1 MRIAIVAES
10 FLPLMN
16 GVTHSILR
24 VLEHLE
30 DRGDDVLVIAPS
42 TLDGEAADR
51 VRGAEIHRLPAVP
64 LAGYAN
70 VRVAMGGVYRVKRIL
85 AEYAPDVVHLAS
97 PFVLGWR
104 AAQAA
109 HQLGIPTVAIY
120 QTEVPGYAARYGVP
134 FLENWAWNRVENI
147 HLLATRT
154 LVPSTFA
161 LNQLRGRGIPRVE
174 MWRRGVDT
182 ARFSP
187 EKRDDGWRASVA
199 PGGER
204 IIGYV
209 GRLAVEKQVED
220 LAALAGISNSR
231 LVVVGDGPQRA
242 ALEEALPD
250 ALFTGFLGGEELA
263 RAVAS
268 FDLFVHPGELETFCQ
283 TIQEAMASGVPVVA
297 TGRGGPLD
305 LVENSR
311 TGWLYEPGDL
321 SGMRAH
327 VVDLVGD
334 DAKRRAFAATAHA
347 SVQDKTWPV
356 LCGQLVR
363 HYEQAMALGP
373 RPPGSLAVKPPRR
386 GPQPELARAGS
397 RGGPARLGRGWGS

>member
-1 MRIAIVAES
+1 
-10 FLPLMN
+10 MN

-24 VLEHLE
+24 VLEHLQE
-30 DRGDDVLVIAPS
+30 RGDEVLVIAPS
-42 TLDGEAADR
+42 TQDTDVPDE
-51 VRGAEIHRLPAVP
+51 VYGAHVHRLPSVP

-85 AEYAPDVVHLAS
+85 ADYAPDVVHLAS

-120 QTEVPGYAARYGVP
+120 QTEVPSYAGRYGVP
-134 FLENWAWNRVENI
+134 FLENWAWNRVDQI
-147 HLLATRT
+147 HMLASRT

-161 LNQLRGRGIPRVE
+161 LNQLRGRGIPRVD

-182 ARFSP
+182 QRFNP
-187 EKRDDGWRASVA
+187 AKRDAGWRASVA

-204 IIGYV
+204 LIGYV
-209 GRLAVEKQVED
+209 GRLAAEKQVED
-220 LAALAGISNSR
+220 LAVLADVPGTR
-231 LVVVGDGPQRA
+231 LVIVGDGPQRPALEA
-242 ALEEALPD
+242 ALPQAI
-250 ALFTGFLGGEELA
+250 FTGFLGGDDLA

-268 FDLFVHPGELETFCQ
+268 FDLFVHPGEFETFCQ

-321 SGMRAH
+321 AALRAR
-327 VVDLVGD
+327 VMDLMGD
-334 DAKRRAFAATAHA
+334 DAKRRAFATAAHT
-347 SVQDKTWPV
+347 SVQGRTWSV
-356 LCGQLVR
+356 LGAELVG
-363 HYEQAMALGP
+363 HYKAVIREPATGRSPLVALSRMAAKPGP
-373 RPPGSLAVKPPRR
+373 
-386 GPQPELARAGS
+386 
-397 RGGPARLGRGWGS
+397 

>member
-24 VLEHLE
+24 VLEHLQE
-30 DRGDDVLVIAPS
+30 RGDEVLVIAPS
-42 TLDGEAADR
+42 TQDAVPDQ
-51 VRGAEIHRLPAVP
+51 VYGAYVHRLPSVP

-85 AEYAPDVVHLAS
+85 ADYAPDVVHLAS

-120 QTEVPGYAARYGVP
+120 QTEVPGYAGRYGVP
-134 FLENWAWNRVENI
+134 FLENWAWTRVDQI
-147 HLLATRT
+147 HLLASRT
-154 LVPSTFA
+154 LAPSTFA
-161 LNQLRGRGIPRVE
+161 FNQLRGRGIPRVD

-182 ARFSP
+182 QRFNPS
-187 EKRDDGWRASVA
+187 KRDAGWRASVA

-204 IIGYV
+204 LIGYV
-209 GRLAVEKQVED
+209 GRLAAEKQVED
-220 LAALAGISNSR
+220 LAVLADVPGTR
-231 LVVVGDGPQRA
+231 LVIVGDGPQRA
-242 ALEEALPD
+242 ALEAALPR
-250 ALFTGFLGGEELA
+250 AVFAGFLGGDDLA

-268 FDLFVHPGELETFCQ
+268 FDLFVHPGEFETFCQ

-321 SGMRAH
+321 AALRAR
-327 VVDLVGD
+327 VMDLMGD
-334 DAKRRAFAATAHA
+334 DAKRRAFAAAAHA
-347 SVQDKTWPV
+347 SVQKRTWS
-356 LCGQLVR
+356 
-363 HYEQAMALGP
+363 ALGAELVGHYKAVISEP
-373 RPPGSLAVKPPRR
+373 SVGRSPLVAPPQAFSKAV
-386 GPQPELARAGS
+386 
-397 RGGPARLGRGWGS
+397 

>member
-24 VLEHLE
+24 VLDHLQ
-30 DRGDDVLVIAPS
+30 DRGDDVLVIAAS
-42 TLDGEAADR
+42 ALDGEAPDQ
-51 VRGAEIHRLPAVP
+51 VKGAEIHRLPAVP

-85 AEYAPDVVHLAS
+85 ADYAPDVVHLAS

-134 FLENWAWNRVENI
+134 FLENWAWNRVDNI

-161 LNQLRGRGIPRVE
+161 LNQLRGRGIPRVR

-187 EKRDDGWRASVA
+187 GKRDDGWRASVA
-199 PGGER
+199 PGER

-220 LAALAGISNSR
+220 LAALAGIPGTR
-231 LVVVGDGPQRA
+231 LVIVGDGPQRA

-250 ALFTGFLGGEELA
+250 AVFAGFLGGEDLA

-268 FDLFVHPGELETFCQ
+268 FDLFVHPGEFETFCQ

-321 SGMRAH
+321 SAMRAR
-327 VVDLVGD
+327 VLDLMGD
-334 DAKRRAFAATAHA
+334 DAKRRAFAAAAHA
-347 SVQDKTWPV
+347 SVQHRTWRA
-356 LCGQLVR
+356 LCQELVR
-363 HYEQAMALGP
+363 HYEE
-373 RPPGSLAVKPPRR
+373 VI
-386 GPQPELARAGS
+386 AGAPVPT
-397 RGGPARLGRGWGS
+397 GTTTAKGAA

>member
-1 MRIAIVAES
+1 
-10 FLPLMN
+10 MN

-24 VLEHLE
+24 VLDHLQE
-30 DRGDDVLVIAPS
+30 RGDEVLVIAPS
-42 TLDGEAADR
+42 THDGAAGDR
-51 VRGAEIHRLPAVP
+51 VKGAEIHRLPAVP
-64 LAGYAN
+64 LAGYTN

-85 AEYAPDVVHLAS
+85 ADYAPDVVHLAS

-109 HQLGIPTVAIY
+109 AQLGIPTVAVY

-161 LNQLRGRGIPRVE
+161 LNQLRGRGIPRVR

-187 EKRDDGWRASVA
+187 DRRDDGWRASVA
-199 PGGER
+199 PAGHR

-220 LAALAGISNSR
+220 LAALTGIPDTT

-242 ALEEALPD
+242 ALEQALPG
-250 ALFTGFLGGEELA
+250 AVFTGFLGGGDLA

-268 FDLFVHPGELETFCQ
+268 FDLFVHPGEFETFCQ

-321 SGMRAH
+321 SALRGH
-327 VVDLVGD
+327 VLDLVGD
-334 DAKRRAFAATAHA
+334 DAKRRAFGTAAHA
-347 SVQDKTWPV
+347 SVQDRTWPA
-356 LCGQLVR
+356 LCGELVN
-363 HYEQAMALGP
+363 HYVDVIAEQPALSG
-373 RPPGSLAVKPPRR
+373 
-386 GPQPELARAGS
+386 AGK
-397 RGGPARLGRGWGS
+397 GAWA

>member
-1 MRIAIVAES
+1 
-10 FLPLMN
+10 MN

-24 VLEHLE
+24 VLDHLQ
-30 DRGDDVLVIAPS
+30 DRGDDVRVIAPS
-42 TLDGEAADR
+42 SHDGQAPGQ
-51 VRGAEIHRLPAVP
+51 VKGAEVQRLPAVP
-64 LAGYAN
+64 LAGYTN
-70 VRVAMGGVYRVKRIL
+70 VRVALGGVYRVKRIL

-120 QTEVPGYAARYGVP
+120 QTEVPSYAARYGVP
-134 FLENWAWNRVENI
+134 FLENWAWNRVDQI

-161 LNQLRGRGIPRVE
+161 LNQLRGRGIPRVG

-182 ARFSP
+182 QRFSP
-187 EKRDDGWRASVA
+187 EKRDAGWRASVA
-199 PGGER
+199 PDGER
-204 IIGYV
+204 LIGYV
-209 GRLAVEKQVED
+209 GRLAAEKQVED
-220 LAALAGISNSR
+220 LAVLADVPGTK
-231 LVVVGDGPQRA
+231 LVIVGDGPQRDALEA
-242 ALEEALPD
+242 ALPGA
-250 ALFTGFLGGEELA
+250 AFTGFLGGDDLA

-268 FDLFVHPGELETFCQ
+268 FDLFVHPGEFETFCQ

-321 SGMRAH
+321 PGFRAR
-327 VVDLVGD
+327 VMDLMGD
-334 DAKRRAFAATAHA
+334 DAKRRAFAAAAHA
-347 SVQDKTWPV
+347 SVQGRTWPV
-356 LCGQLVR
+356 LGAELVG
-363 HYEQAMALGP
+363 HYQAVIREPAVGPSPPVALSLKAAK
-373 RPPGSLAVKPPRR
+373 PGS
-386 GPQPELARAGS
+386 
-397 RGGPARLGRGWGS
+397 

>member
-1 MRIAIVAES
+1 
-10 FLPLMN
+10 MN

-24 VLEHLE
+24 VLDHLQE
-30 DRGDDVLVIAPS
+30 RGDDVLVIAPS
-42 TLDGEAADR
+42 SQDGEAPDQVKGAD
-51 VRGAEIHRLPAVP
+51 IHRLPAVP
-64 LAGYAN
+64 LAGYTN

-85 AEYAPDVVHLAS
+85 ADYAPDVVHLAS

-104 AAQAA
+104 AVQAA
-109 HQLGIPTVAIY
+109 HQLGIPTVAVY
-120 QTEVPGYAARYGVP
+120 QTEVPSYAARYGVP

-161 LNQLRGRGIPRVE
+161 LNQLRGRGIPRVH

-187 EKRDDGWRASVA
+187 GKRDDGWRALVA

-209 GRLAVEKQVED
+209 GRLAAEKQVED
-220 LAALAGISNSR
+220 LAALAGVPNAK

-242 ALEEALPD
+242 ALEDALPN
-250 ALFTGFLGGEELA
+250 AFFAGFLGGEELA

-268 FDLFVHPGELETFCQ
+268 FDLFVHPGEFETFCQ

-321 SGMRAH
+321 SAMRAH
-327 VVDLVGD
+327 VLDLVGD
-334 DAKRRAFAATAHA
+334 DAKRRAFAAAAHA
-347 SVQDKTWPV
+347 SVQGRTWPA
-356 LCGQLVR
+356 LCTELVR
-363 HYEQAMALGP
+363 HYTA
-373 RPPGSLAVKPPRR
+373 AVAAAPVPT
-386 GPQPELARAGS
+386 
-397 RGGPARLGRGWGS
+397 GPANAKGAKL

>member
-42 TLDGEAADR
+42 TLDGEAPER
-51 VRGAEIHRLPAVP
+51 VKGAEIHRLPAVP
-64 LAGYAN
+64 LAGYTN

-85 AEYAPDVVHLAS
+85 ADYAPDVVHLAS

-120 QTEVPGYAARYGVP
+120 QTEVPSYAARYGVP

-161 LNQLRGRGIPRVE
+161 LNQLRGRGIPRVQ

-187 EKRDDGWRASVA
+187 EKRDDGWRAAVA

-220 LAALAGISNSR
+220 LAALAGVPNTK
-231 LVVVGDGPQRA
+231 LVIVGDGPQRA
-242 ALEEALPD
+242 ALEEALP
-250 ALFTGFLGGEELA
+250 AAVFTGFLGGAELA

-268 FDLFVHPGELETFCQ
+268 FDLFVHPGEFETFCQ

-321 SGMRAH
+321 SGMRAR
-327 VVDLVGD
+327 VLDLMGD
-334 DAKRRAFAATAHA
+334 DAKRRAFAAAAHA
-347 SVQDKTWPV
+347 SVQDRTWPA
-356 LCGQLVR
+356 LCSELVR
-363 HYEQAMALGP
+363 HYHSVTSSEPVVAPGP
-373 RPPGSLAVKPPRR
+373 RPPGSLA
-386 GPQPELARAGS
+386 
-397 RGGPARLGRGWGS
+397 GPARLGHGWEL

>member
-1 MRIAIVAES
+1 M
-10 FLPLMN
+10 PLMN

-24 VLEHLE
+24 VLDHLQE
-30 DRGDDVLVIAPS
+30 RGDEVLVIAPS
-42 TLDGEAADR
+42 AHDGEAAAQ
-51 VRGAEIHRLPAVP
+51 VKGAEVHRLPAVP
-64 LAGYAN
+64 LAGYTN
-70 VRVAMGGVYRVKRIL
+70 VRVALGGVYRVKRIL

-109 HQLGIPTVAIY
+109 DQLGIPTVAVY
-120 QTEVPGYAARYGVP
+120 QTEVPSYAARYGVP
-134 FLENWAWNRVENI
+134 FLENWAWTRVENI

-161 LNQLRGRGIPRVE
+161 LNQLRGRGIPRVR

-187 EKRDDGWRASVA
+187 EKRDAGWRATVA
-199 PGGER
+199 PNGER

-220 LAALAGISNSR
+220 LAALTGIPNTK
-231 LVVVGDGPQRA
+231 LVVVGDGPQHAILRD
-242 ALEEALPD
+242 ALPG
-250 ALFTGFLGGEELA
+250 ALFTGFLGGDDLA
-263 RAVAS
+263 RAMAS
-268 FDLFVHPGELETFCQ
+268 FDLFVHPGEFETFCQ

-321 SGMRAH
+321 SAMRSR
-327 VVDLVGD
+327 VQDLVGD
-334 DAKRRAFAATAHA
+334 DAKRRAFAAAAHA
-347 SVQDKTWPV
+347 SVQGRTWPA
-356 LCGQLVR
+356 LCADLVQHYQDAVAAVPAVACPTSRKGAQL
-363 HYEQAMALGP
+363 
-373 RPPGSLAVKPPRR
+373 
-386 GPQPELARAGS
+386 
-397 RGGPARLGRGWGS
+397 

>member
-30 DRGDDVLVIAPS
+30 NRGDDVLVIAPS
-42 TLDGEAADR
+42 TLDGEAPGR
-51 VRGAEIHRLPAVP
+51 VRGAEVLRLPAVP

-85 AEYAPDVVHLAS
+85 ADYAPDVVHLAS

-109 HQLGIPTVAIY
+109 HQLGIPSVAIY
-120 QTEVPGYAARYGVP
+120 QTEVPSYAARYGVP
-134 FLENWAWNRVENI
+134 FLENWAWSRVENI

-161 LNQLRGRGIPRVE
+161 LNQLRGRGIPRVQ

-187 EKRDDGWRASVA
+187 EKRDDGWRASAA
-199 PGGER
+199 PGGQR

-220 LAALAGISNSR
+220 LAALAGIPNTR

-250 ALFTGFLGGEELA
+250 AVFAGFLGGEELA

-268 FDLFVHPGELETFCQ
+268 FDLFVHPGEFETFCQ

-321 SGMRAH
+321 SGLRSH
-327 VVDLVGD
+327 VLDLMGD
-334 DAKRRAFAATAHA
+334 DAKRRAFAAAAHA
-347 SVQDKTWPV
+347 SVQDRTWPV
-356 LCGQLVR
+356 LCGELVR
-363 HYEQAMALGP
+363 HYEQVIAAEPAKASTGF
-373 RPPGSLAVKPPRR
+373 
-386 GPQPELARAGS
+386 RAG
-397 RGGPARLGRGWGS
+397 AAQ

>member
-1 MRIAIVAES
+1 MRIALVAES
-10 FLPLMN
+10 FLPQMN

-24 VLEHLE
+24 VLEHLQG
-30 DRGDDVLVIAPS
+30 RGDEVLVIAPS
-42 TLDGEAADR
+42 TLDTDVPGEIH
-51 VRGAEIHRLPAVP
+51 GAQVHRLPSVP
-64 LAGYAN
+64 LAGYTN
-70 VRVAMGGVYRVKRIL
+70 VRVALGGVARVKRIL
-85 AEYAPDVVHLAS
+85 ADYAPDVVHLAS

-109 HQLGIPTVAIY
+109 HQLGIPSVAVY

-134 FLENWAWNRVENI
+134 FLENWAWNRVEQI

-161 LNQLRGRGIPRVE
+161 LNQFLGRGIPRVQ

-182 ARFSP
+182 VRFSP
-187 EKRDDGWRASVA
+187 EKRDDAWRAAVA

-220 LAALAGISNSR
+220 LAVLAGVPGTR
-231 LVVVGDGPQRA
+231 VVIVGDGPQREALEA
-242 ALEEALPD
+242 ALPA
-250 ALFTGFLGGEELA
+250 AVFTGFLGGEELA

-268 FDLFVHPGELETFCQ
+268 FDLFVHPGEFETFCQ

-311 TGWLYEPGDL
+311 TGWLYPPGDL
-321 SGMRAH
+321 AALRAR
-327 VVDLVGD
+327 VTDLTGD
-334 DAKRRAFAATAHA
+334 DAKRRAFAAAAHA
-347 SVQDKTWPV
+347 SVQGRTWHA
-356 LCGQLVR
+356 LGEELVR
-363 HYEQAMALGP
+363 HYEAVLAGAASPDAAGP
-373 RPPGSLAVKPPRR
+373 GADTA
-386 GPQPELARAGS
+386 GPNAATP
-397 RGGPARLGRGWGS
+397 GPATRGATL

>member
-1 MRIAIVAES
+1 
-10 FLPLMN
+10 MN

-30 DRGDDVLVIAPS
+30 EQGHEVLVIAPS
-42 TLDGEAADR
+42 TLDTKDTAVPEA
-51 VRGAEIHRLPAVP
+51 VHGALVYRLPSVP
-64 LAGYAN
+64 LAGYTN

-85 AEYAPDVVHLAS
+85 ADYAPDVVHLAS

-104 AAQAA
+104 AVQAA

-120 QTEVPGYAARYGVP
+120 QTEVPSYAARYGVP

-147 HLLATRT
+147 HLLASRT

-161 LNQLRGRGIPRVE
+161 LNQLRGRGIPRVD

-187 EKRDDGWRASVA
+187 GKRDDGWRASMA
-199 PGGER
+199 PGGQR

-209 GRLAVEKQVED
+209 GRLAIEKQVED
-220 LAALAGISNSR
+220 LAALARIPNAK
-231 LVVVGDGPQRA
+231 LVIVGDGPQRA
-242 ALEEALPD
+242 TLEEALPD
-250 ALFTGFLGGEELA
+250 AVFTGFLGGEDLA
-263 RAVAS
+263 KAVAS
-268 FDLFVHPGELETFCQ
+268 FDLFVHPGEFETFCQ

-311 TGWLYEPGDL
+311 TGWLYRPGDL
-321 SGMRAH
+321 AGLRAH
-327 VVDLVGD
+327 VMDLIGD
-334 DAKRRAFAATAHA
+334 DAKRRAFAAAAHA
-347 SVQDKTWPV
+347 SVQDRTWPA
-356 LCGQLVR
+356 LSAELVR
-363 HYEQAMALGP
+363 HYRSVIAGHPAVAPGP
-373 RPPGSLAVKPPRR
+373 RPPGSLA
-386 GPQPELARAGS
+386 E
-397 RGGPARLGRGWGS
+397 PARLGRGWGL

>member
-30 DRGDDVLVIAPS
+30 ERGDEVMVIAPS
-42 TLDGEAADR
+42 TSDTAVPD
-51 VRGAEIHRLPAVP
+51 VVNGAFVYRLPSVP
-64 LAGYAN
+64 LAGYTN
-70 VRVAMGGVYRVKRIL
+70 VRVALGGVSRVKRIL
-85 AEYAPDVVHLAS
+85 ADYAPDVVHLAS

-104 AAQAA
+104 AVQAA

-120 QTEVPGYAARYGVP
+120 QTEVPSYAARYGLP
-134 FLENWAWNRVENI
+134 MLENWAWGRVDNI
-147 HLLATRT
+147 HLLADRT

-161 LNQLRGRGIPRVE
+161 LNQLRGRGILRVG

-187 EKRDDGWRASVA
+187 TKRSQAWRASIA
-199 PGGER
+199 PNGER

-209 GRLAVEKQVED
+209 GRLAIEKQVED
-220 LAALAGISNSR
+220 LAVLRDLPGTR
-231 LVVVGDGPQRA
+231 LVIVGDGPQRSALEA
-242 ALEEALPD
+242 ALPNAV
-250 ALFTGFLGGEELA
+250 FTGFLGGDELA
-263 RAVAS
+263 KAVAG
-268 FDLFVHPGELETFCQ
+268 FDLFVHPGEFETFCQ

-321 SGMRAH
+321 AQLRGYAQ
-327 VVDLVGD
+327 DLMGD
-334 DAKRRAFAATAHA
+334 DAKRRAFGTAALA
-347 SVQDKTWPV
+347 SVQGRTWPA
-356 LCGQLVR
+356 LSAQLVR
-363 HYEQAMALGP
+363 HYEAVAAGEALLEP
-373 RPPGSLAVKPPRR
+373 SAEHVHL
-386 GPQPELARAGS
+386 
-397 RGGPARLGRGWGS
+397 ARLGAAQPTTISATSNKGLPA

>member
-1 MRIAIVAES
+1 VRIAIVAES

-24 VLEHLE
+24 VLDHLQE
-30 DRGDDVLVIAPS
+30 RGDDVLVIAPS
-42 TLDGEAADR
+42 SQDGDVPGRVNGAD
-51 VRGAEIHRLPAVP
+51 VHRLPAVP
-64 LAGYAN
+64 LAGYTN

-85 AEYAPDVVHLAS
+85 ADYAPDVVHLAS

-104 AAQAA
+104 AVQAA
-109 HQLGIPTVAIY
+109 RQLGIPTVAVY
-120 QTEVPGYAARYGVP
+120 QTEIPGYAARYGVP

-147 HLLATRT
+147 HLAATRT
-154 LVPSTFA
+154 LAPSTFA
-161 LNQLRGRGIPRVE
+161 LNQLRGRGIPRVH

-187 EKRDDGWRASVA
+187 DRRDDGWRARVA

-220 LAALAGISNSR
+220 LAALAGIPGTR
-231 LVVVGDGPQRA
+231 LVIVGDGPQRPVLEA
-242 ALEEALPD
+242 ALPGAV
-250 ALFTGFLGGEELA
+250 FTGFLGGGQLA

-268 FDLFVHPGELETFCQ
+268 FDLFVHPGEFETFCQ

-311 TGWLYEPGDL
+311 TGWLYEPGNLPALRSRVLDL
-321 SGMRAH
+321 T
-327 VVDLVGD
+327 GD
-334 DAKRRAFAATAHA
+334 DAKRRAFGEAAHA
-347 SVQDKTWPV
+347 AVQDRTWPAV
-356 LCGQLVR
+356 CAQLTG
-363 HYEQAMALGP
+363 HYAHAIAEQPALAG
-373 RPPGSLAVKPPRR
+373 AVTGK
-386 GPQPELARAGS
+386 G
-397 RGGPARLGRGWGS
+397 ARL

>member
-1 MRIAIVAES
+1 
-10 FLPLMN
+10 MN

-24 VLEHLE
+24 VLEHLQ

-42 TLDGEAADR
+42 GPDDGTDT
-51 VRGAEIHRLPAVP
+51 VNGAGVHRLPAVP
-64 LAGYAN
+64 LAGYTN

-97 PFVLGWR
+97 PFILGWR

-109 HQLGIPTVAIY
+109 HHLGIPTVAIY
-120 QTEVPGYAARYGVP
+120 QTEVPSYAARYGVP

-154 LVPSTFA
+154 LAPSTFA
-161 LNQLRGRGIPRVE
+161 VNQLRGRGIPRVD

-187 EKRDDGWRASVA
+187 GRRDDGWRASVA
-199 PGGER
+199 PGGQR

-220 LAALAGISNSR
+220 LAALAAVPDTR
-231 LVVVGDGPQRA
+231 LVIVGDGPQRA

-250 ALFTGFLGGEELA
+250 AFFTGFLGGEQLA
-263 RAVAS
+263 RAMAS
-268 FDLFVHPGELETFCQ
+268 FDLFVHPGEFETFCQ

-321 SGMRAH
+321 SAMRAH
-327 VVDLVGD
+327 VVDLMGD
-334 DAKRRAFAATAHA
+334 DAKRRAFAAAAHA
-347 SVQDKTWPV
+347 SVQDRTWPALSAELV
-356 LCGQLVR
+356 L
-363 HYEQAMALGP
+363 HYTAVIAEGAAAS
-373 RPPGSLAVKPPRR
+373 RPCAPHAAGNPA
-386 GPQPELARAGS
+386 EAARDT
-397 RGGPARLGRGWGS
+397 PAEATQ

>member
-16 GVTHSILR
+16 GVTHSVLR
-24 VLEHLE
+24 VLDHLQE
-30 DRGDDVLVIAPS
+30 RGDDVLVIAPS
-42 TLDGEAADR
+42 AHEGEAA
-51 VRGAEIHRLPAVP
+51 VQVKGAEVHRLPAVP
-64 LAGYAN
+64 LAGYTN
-70 VRVAMGGVYRVKRIL
+70 VRVAVGGVYRVKRIL

-109 HQLGIPTVAIY
+109 NQLGIPTVAIY
-120 QTEVPGYAARYGVP
+120 QTEVPSYAARYGVP

-161 LNQLRGRGIPRVE
+161 LNQLRGRGIPRVR

-187 EKRDDGWRASVA
+187 EKRDDGWRAAVA
-199 PGGER
+199 PKGER

-220 LAALAGISNSR
+220 LAALAGVPNTT
-231 LVVVGDGPQRA
+231 LVIVGDGPQRT
-242 ALEEALPD
+242 ALETALPG
-250 ALFTGFLGGEELA
+250 AVFTGFLGGDDLA

-268 FDLFVHPGELETFCQ
+268 FDLFVHPGEFETFCQ

-321 SGMRAH
+321 SAMRAR
-327 VVDLVGD
+327 VMDLMGD
-334 DAKRRAFAATAHA
+334 DAKRRAFAAAAHA
-347 SVQDKTWPV
+347 SVQDRTWPA
-356 LCGQLVR
+356 LCTELVQ
-363 HYEQAMALGP
+363 HYKDAIAAVP
-373 RPPGSLAVKPPRR
+373 APPQRTSK
-386 GPQPELARAGS
+386 AGAPS
-397 RGGPARLGRGWGS
+397 

>member
-1 MRIAIVAES
+1 
-10 FLPLMN
+10 MN

-24 VLEHLE
+24 VLDHLQE
-30 DRGDDVLVIAPS
+30 RGDDVLVIAPS
-42 TLDGEAADR
+42 TQDGEAPDEIK
-51 VRGAEIHRLPAVP
+51 GAHIHRLPSVP
-64 LAGYAN
+64 LAGYTN

-85 AEYAPDVVHLAS
+85 ADYAPDVVHLAS

-120 QTEVPGYAARYGVP
+120 QTEVPSYAARYGVP
-134 FLENWAWNRVENI
+134 FLENWAWNRVDNI
-147 HLLATRT
+147 HLLASRT

-161 LNQLRGRGIPRVE
+161 LNQLRGRGIPRVQ

-187 EKRDDGWRASVA
+187 EKRDDGWRAAVA
-199 PGGER
+199 PGGQR

-220 LAALAGISNSR
+220 LAALAGVPNAR
-231 LVVVGDGPQRA
+231 LVIVGDGPQRA
-242 ALEEALPD
+242 ALEDALPD
-250 ALFTGFLGGEELA
+250 AVFTGFLGGNELA
-263 RAVAS
+263 RTVAS
-268 FDLFVHPGELETFCQ
+268 FDLFVHPGEFETFCQ

-321 SGMRAH
+321 AGMRAQ
-327 VVDLVGD
+327 VLDLMGD
-334 DAKRRAFAATAHA
+334 DAKRRAFAAAAHA
-347 SVQDKTWPV
+347 SVQNRTWPA
-356 LCGQLVR
+356 LCAELVR
-363 HYEQAMALGP
+363 HYEEVITGTPVVALGP
-373 RPPGSLAVKPPRR
+373 RPPGSLAVEPPRR
-386 GPQPELARAGS
+386 GPQPEPARAGN
-397 RGGPARLGRGWGS
+397 RGGLARSGRGWGQ